1 MSKFKTSIGGQAVME
16 GITMKGPK
24 KTCLAVRL
32 PDGSIKTEITETRQN
47 PAAKLPIVR
56 GVAAMVIAL
65 SEGYQHLMDSAENAF
80 PDMEEDKFDL
90 WLKKHFGEKVSSVV
104 GMLAA
109 VLAGFLSV
117 CLFILL
123 PTFLTGLLDKVVP
136 LGGLKTVVEGLLKVV
151 IFVCYLVAVSRM
163 KEIKRV
169 FSYHG
174 AEHKTIFCYE
184 AGEALTVE
192 NVRKH
197 GRFHPRCGTSFLFI
211 TVIISILVF
220 SFVPWTSTLMRMLY
234 KLICLP
240 LVMGLSYECIRF
252 AGKHDNLFSRVLSAP
267 GLWVQHLTVFEP
279 DDGMIECAIAAMTA
293 VIPENSEEAAL

>member
-65 SEGYQHLMDSAENAF
+65 SEGYQYLMDSAENAF

-151 IFVCYLVAVSRM
+151 IFVCYLAAVSRM